1 MKKHLLFIIIAF
13 TFGIKLNAQS
23 YDTISIMYYNLLNF
37 PDINPSRISY
47 LETTLHYVMPD
58 IFVIEELTS
67 GTGASSI
74 LNNALNTQG
83 VTNYAAATW
92 VNGTDTENMLYYNTD
107 KIGFVSQ
114 YEIQTSLRDINE
126 YILYYK
132 APNIATLTDTT
143 FFYVYAAHLKAGST
157 ASDETQRASETT
169 VLKSY
174 LVTRPYAE
182 NTIVGGDMN
191 IYTSSETAYNN
202 LTASNLANLYDPL
215 GAGNYHNN
223 SSYTTQFTQSTR
235 TTSFDTGATGGMDDR
250 FDYILFS
257 DDMIDGSKG
266 ARFIASS
273 YKPIGQ
279 DGNHWNQPLNSPTNN
294 AAPSNV
300 INALYLMSDHLPIYM
315 KIEVGGNLGITGLE
329 AEEFVHVYPIPAT
342 TELSVNLSKGEM
354 KGLQI
359 MDMQGRIVLK
369 DDAAY
374 GQHYQTN
381 VEGLVSGVYFL
392 WVNTDLGRIKRKI
405 VIEWFLG
412 FYV

>member
-1 MKKHLLFIIIAF
+1 MKKILLLFLLSLSF
-13 TFGIKLNAQS
+13 TMNAQQGA
-23 YDTISIMYYNLLNF
+23 DTVSIMYYNLLNF

-47 LETTLHYVMPD
+47 LETTLHYIMPD

-67 GTGASSI
+67 GSGANSI

-92 VNGTDTENMLYYNTD
+92 VNGTDTENMLYYNTN

-114 YEIQTSLRDINE
+114 NEIQTSLRDINE

-132 APNIATLTDTT
+132 DPNIASLTDTT
-143 FFYVYAAHLKAGST
+143 FFYVYATHLKAGNT
-157 ASDETQRASETT
+157 ASDVSQRGSETT

-191 IYTSSETAYNN
+191 IYVSSETAYNN

-235 TTSFDTGATGGMDDR
+235 TSSFDTGATGGMDDR

-257 DDMIDGSKG
+257 DDVIDGSKG
-266 ARFIASS
+266 AKFIPSS

-279 DGNHWNQPLNSPTNN
+279 DGNHWNYPLNNPTNN

-300 INALYLMSDHLPIYM
+300 IDALYLMSDHLPIYM
-315 KIEVGGNLGITGLE
+315 EMEVGGSLGVDVLD
-329 AEEFVHVYPIPAT
+329 AEEFVHVYPVPAT
-342 TELSVNLSKGEM
+342 TNLSVNLSKG
-354 KGLQI
+354 KLNKLQI
-359 MDMQGRIVLK
+359 MDMQGRIVLHDSSAK
-369 DDAAY
+369 
-374 GQHYQTN
+374 GQHYQVN
-381 VEGLVSGVYFL
+381 VENLVSGIYFL
-392 WVNTDLGRIKRKI
+392 WVDTSIGKIKRKI
-405 VIEWFLG
+405 VIE
-412 FYV
+412 